1 MHLIVLMKKKKK
13 KVSKFYLSLYF
24 WRFCQFW
31 VLSILGFCTHSTP
44 EKLLENS
51 KKLLEKKEMGEV
63 YVS

>member
-1 MHLIVLMKKKKK
+1 MKEMG
-13 KVSKFYLSLYF
+13 VIG

-31 VLSILGFCTHSTP
+31 VFVPIHSTP
-44 EKLLENS
+44 EKLMENS